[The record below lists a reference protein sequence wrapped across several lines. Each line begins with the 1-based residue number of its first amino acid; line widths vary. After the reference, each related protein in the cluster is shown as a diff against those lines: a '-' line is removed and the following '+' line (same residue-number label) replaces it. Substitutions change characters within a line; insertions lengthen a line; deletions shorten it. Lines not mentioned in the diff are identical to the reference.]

1 MEYSF
6 DLDPFNEAKDSFGP
20 AVLEKEDAIPEA
32 PLSVLEEKMVAF
44 ADAVAELSDNPA
56 TEVIKRLHQERMRIM
71 QTLRPTGGR
80 TQPAIRPE
88 YEQYFD
94 AMSSHFWSEF
104 ADIITSH
111 LKSL

>member
-1 MEYSF
+1 MDSF
-6 DLDPFNEAKDSFGP
+6 EFDDLNEAKDSFGP
-20 AVLEKEDAIPEA
+20 AVLEKEEAIPEA

-44 ADAVAELSDNPA
+44 ADAVAKLSDNPER
-56 TEVIKRLHQERMRIM
+56 EVIKRLHQERMRIM
-71 QTLRPTGGR
+71 QILRPAGGR
-80 TQPAIRPE
+80 TQPAIRLE

-94 AMSSHFWSEF
+94 AMSSLFWNEF